1 MDDDVRSDSR
11 RMRGRGAAPVLLAS
25 LLTAG
30 WLAPAV
36 YTHAQS
42 FTLSTAVGDIQ
53 VPLIHVSPGGT
64 LTPPGTPVAPPFT
77 APAIFAAP
85 LPSGSG
91 ARALGAA
98 GAFTAIADDAT
109 AASWNPAGLIQLE
122 RPEVSAVFRLKR
134 EDDHH

>member
-1 MDDDVRSDSR
+1 MRKAPRSSIILI
-11 RMRGRGAAPVLLAS
+11 VLLAS

-77 APAIFAAP
+77 APRRAVANVIT
-85 LPSGSG
+85 GSCSSASPTSTQ
-91 ARALGAA
+91 ARSELGLRVTPPASS
-98 GAFTAIADDAT
+98 TTSTPTST
-109 AASWNPAGLIQLE
+109 AAATWPMKAST
-122 RPEVSAVFRLKR
+122 
-134 EDDHH
+134 